1 MKIEIIDSKLF
12 INSVDEIIQRE
23 NSFIIVLNNGD
34 TIVYRR
40 PFKKNYGN
48 QFGFRIIDLNL
59 IQDVKTEKTMKK
71 SVQPKSKS
79 IEKKKRNFSE
89 KQIEHQQRF
98 SRKMKDFWNKERTD
112 SE

>member
-12 INSVDEIIQRE
+12 INSVDEVIQRE

-34 TIVYRR
+34 TIVYRK

-48 QFGFRIIDLNL
+48 QFGFRIIDLKL
-59 IQDVKTEKTMKK
+59 IEDVKLNNVRQK
-71 SVQPKSKS
+71 SVKPKSKL

-89 KQIEHQQRF
+89 KQIEHQQKF
-98 SRKMKDFWNKERTD
+98 ARKMKDFWNNDNSK

>member
-12 INSVDEIIQRE
+12 IKSVDEIIQRE
-23 NSFIIVLNNGD
+23 NSFIIVLTNGN

-40 PFKKNYGN
+40 PFKKNDGN
-48 QFGFRIIDLNL
+48 QFGFRIIDLNF
-59 IQDVKTEKTMKK
+59 IEDVKTEKRIKK

-89 KQIEHQQRF
+89 KQIEHQQKF
-98 SRKMKDFWNKERTD
+98 ARKMKDFWNKDRSD
-112 SE
+112 SD